1 MGNTEGTADV
11 IVAGGGHNGLVAA
24 CYLARAGLDVE
35 VLEASPVIGGMTATN
50 EMLPEAPGHFINEA
64 SIHASLF
71 RNTAIDSELELTS
84 KYGLRM
90 RSIDPAHVHLGFE
103 GESIAMWRDA
113 NRTAAEISHFS
124 KKDARAWL
132 DFVESVTAGVE
143 IGLPLML
150 TSAVRPEPKQ
160 LAKALVKMGKH
171 RKELL
176 PLARWILQGHAEA
189 IEERFEHPMV
199 RGPLTI
205 NLPFMPFDSDA
216 SAYAL
221 IYLGV
226 YHRTGVAMFEG
237 GTGAFPE
244 ALIACLQDAGGRVR
258 ANARVEEILVDGDR
272 AVGVRLEGGEEL
284 RARRAVMTAF
294 SPKRVL
300 GDLLPKGVL
309 SHADEVKV
317 RHIPTN
323 ETGARDYKLNLAL
336 KGKLQMPRH
345 QEWRAKTF
353 PGDSVDLKLP
363 CLTWHTHEQALEA
376 FRACVR
382 GEVPEHVPGLSQI
395 TTAFDPG
402 MAPEGHDTFWFWTGL
417 TPGTPNEGWDVARDK
432 ITKRVIEESAYF
444 YEGLEELEIGR
455 RPLAKPDIEK
465 RFNAIDGNVYHVDP
479 IITRLGPLRPAVGMG
494 DFQAPVDG
502 LWMTG
507 SGTHSIPGISGMP
520 GHNASKHLLRS
531 LRKRKGG
538 LLRRGSRRS

>member
-1 MGNTEGTADV
+1 VADV

-50 EMLPEAPGHFINEA
+50 EMVPEAPGHFINEA

-71 RNTAIDSELELTS
+71 RNTAIDAELELTS

-90 RSIDPAHVHLGFE
+90 RRVDPAHVHLGFE
-103 GESIAMWRDA
+103 GESIAMWQDA
-113 NRTAAEISHFS
+113 NRTAQEIAHFS
-124 KKDARAWL
+124 KKDARSWL

-160 LAKALVKMGKH
+160 LAKALAKMGKH

-189 IEERFEHPMV
+189 IEERFEHPLV

-237 GTGAFPE
+237 GTGAFPK

-258 ANARVEEILVDGDR
+258 ANARVEEILVDGGR
-272 AVGVRLEGGEEL
+272 AVGVRLEGGEEV
-284 RARRAVMTAF
+284 RARKAVMTSF

-300 GDLLPKGVL
+300 GELVPQELL
-309 SHADEVKV
+309 SHEDQVKV

-323 ETGARDYKLNLAL
+323 ETGARDYKLNIAL
-336 KGKLQMPRH
+336 KGKLRMPRH

-353 PGDSVDLKLP
+353 PGDTVDLKLP
-363 CLTWHTHEQALEA
+363 CVTWNTHEQALDA

-382 GEVPEHVPGLSQI
+382 GEVPEHVPGLAQI
-395 TTAFDPG
+395 TTAFDPS
-402 MAPEGHDTFWFWTGL
+402 MAPEGHDTYWFWTGL
-417 TPGTPNEGWDVARDK
+417 TPGTPNEGWDVAREQ
-432 ITKRVIEESAYF
+432 ITERVIKESAIF

-455 RPLAKPDIEK
+455 RPLAKPDIAE

-479 IITRLGPLRPAVGMG
+479 IITRLGPLRPALGMG
-494 DFQAPVDG
+494 NFQAPIDG

-520 GHNASKHLLRS
+520 GHNASKTLLRQ
-531 LRKRKGG
+531 LRKERRRGF
-538 LLRRGSRRS
+538 LRRG